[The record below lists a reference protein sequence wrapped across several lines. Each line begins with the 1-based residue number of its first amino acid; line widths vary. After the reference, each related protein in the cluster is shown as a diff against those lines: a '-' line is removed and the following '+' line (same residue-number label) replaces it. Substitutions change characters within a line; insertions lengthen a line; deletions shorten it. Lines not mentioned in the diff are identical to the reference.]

1 MPFVH
6 ENVKVELFPG
16 TPSPIVYLS
25 QNDVGDT
32 IVFELVYKGQPVNV
46 PNNSVVKFKGTKKDG
61 LGFTVNSSNVSGN
74 VVSFVVS
81 GDMTSCSGVVESE
94 ISITLSNNKHGTC
107 NVVLIVEK
115 SPHSDGTQDG
125 SYPQIVSEMRE
136 LVNQIE
142 GDAETA
148 SNAADIAVAAKN
160 SALEIQQDVHQY
172 TADSINDW
180 LDEHPEATTTVQDG
194 AITEVKFSDALKLK
208 TIKDYVTPE
217 MFGAVGDGVSDDS
230 NYVAAAVAHCL
241 QYGKTL
247 VGVNSY
253 YIDGVMDVSNINID
267 FTMAT
272 IITTGGVV
280 VNGSRDKIIKLGTIE
295 AYGIQYGNYL
305 ADAVGLIIKNCST
318 CRIFVLNITHFEV
331 GVALD
336 ADGAGTAYNI
346 CEFLLLYDNL
356 ISVRLNPVNSGYV
369 TENKFFGGRWTVT
382 NSFINNYRPSIRLIS
397 IGSNESGTGL
407 NNNIFVAV
415 CLEGNI
421 DTKISFK
428 RAPNNMFLGCR
439 WEGTSV
445 ISSDRYSS
453 SNVFI
458 GGVYL
463 ENVDFEDEAALHRI
477 VIVNSDNVNY
487 LQNLEYKVS
496 GKDLS
501 NMFSSG
507 KLSQQIAAG
516 NFERLCLGDYIPVTL
531 SIDFENSGIA
541 TNYDCKVMIVDFDPY
556 FSKAYTAG
564 ARINKHHIGC
574 IVTDL
579 PYLKMN
585 DTADTTGGYMASKM
599 HTTYLPKVLAALE
612 IVLGSSHLLAHQK
625 YYSNNAGSAGST
637 NAEFVSNQYISLL
650 TEAQVV
656 GSAILGN
663 RFDIG
668 EGYRQLAAFSL
679 THFTNIIGAKDIWLR
694 TVGSGSHFEQFLQTG
709 IPTVAA
715 ANATRALVPLILLI

>member
-1 MPFVH
+1 MSFIH

-25 QNDVGDT
+25 ENDVGDT
-32 IVFELVYKGQPVNV
+32 LVFELVYKGQPVNV

-125 SYPQIVSEMRE
+125 SYPQIISEMMA

-148 SNAADIAVAAKN
+148 SNAANIAVAAKN

-172 TADSINDW
+172 TASAIDDW
-180 LDEHPEATTTVQDG
+180 LDNHPEATTTVQDG
-194 AITEVKFSDALKLK
+194 SLTEAKFSSALKLS
-208 TIKDYVTPE
+208 TVKDYVTPE
-217 MFGAVGDGVSDDS
+217 MFGAAGDGVSDDS
-230 NYVAAAVAHCL
+230 AYVEAAVAHCL

-247 VGVNSY
+247 VGVNNY
-253 YIDGVMDVSNINID
+253 YINGVMDVSNINID
-267 FTMAT
+267 FTAAT

-280 VNGSRDKIIKLGTIE
+280 VNGSRDKIIKLGIVE
-295 AYGIQYGNYL
+295 AYGVQYGNYL
-305 ADAVGLIIKNCST
+305 ANVIGLTIKNCST
-318 CRIFVLNITHFEV
+318 CRIFASNITHFEV

-356 ISVRLNPVNSGYV
+356 TSVRLNPVNSGYV

-382 NSFINNYRPSIRLIS
+382 KSFINNYRSSIRLIS
-397 IGSNESGTGL
+397 IGNNESGTGL

-415 CLEGNI
+415 CLEGNL

-428 RAPNNMFLGCR
+428 KAPNNMFIGCR

-445 ISSDRYSS
+445 ISSDSNSAR
-453 SNVFI
+453 NVFF
-458 GGVYL
+458 GGAYL
-463 ENVDFEDEAALHRI
+463 DTVEFDDEAPLQRI
-477 VIVNSDNVNY
+477 VIANNDNINY
-487 LQNLEYKVS
+487 LQNLQYKVQ

-501 NMFSSG
+501 NVFNSG
-507 KLSQQIAAG
+507 KLSQQINYG
-516 NFERLCLGDYIPVTL
+516 NFGRLCLGDYIPVTL
-531 SIDFENSGIA
+531 SIDFEDSG
-541 TNYDCKVMIVDFDPY
+541 TETSYDCKIVIVDFDTY
-556 FSKAYTAG
+556 FTQVYTAG

-574 IVTDL
+574 IVTGL
-579 PYLKMN
+579 PHLKMN
-585 DTADTTGGYMASKM
+585 DTDDTSGGYAASKM
-599 HTTYLPKVLAALE
+599 HTTYLPKVLNALNT
-612 IVLGSSHLLAHQK
+612 VLGSSHLLANEK
-625 YYSNNAGSAGST
+625 YYSNNVNANGST
-637 NAEFVSNQYISLL
+637 GAAFVSNQYISLL
-650 TEAQVV
+650 TETQVA
-656 GSAILGN
+656 GAAILSN
-663 RFDIG
+663 RFDVG

-679 THFTNIIGAKDIWLR
+679 THFTNIVGAKDIWLR
-694 TVGSGSHFEQFLQTG
+694 TVVSERHFEQFLQTG
-709 IPTVAA
+709 IATVAT